1 MSTSAFDPM
10 FETLKTIAV
19 EANELSSKIRSASTS
34 DKDAVEEVLNTST
47 DPTVAKWRDS
57 HAKVL
62 AQIAEAEAKL
72 KERREAIVAHA
83 RTILP
88 NADFDVEESKKE
100 FLQKRAEAT
109 ALKNA
114 LLTMLKGDKDAF
126 QAKVDEFG
134 ITEVLGI
141 RANSTRVGATG
152 VRRPRLAEAYIGD
165 KRIQNG
171 EGKVSFSTLVKE
183 IPGGK
188 VQALK
193 DAAFAAA
200 GTDDFSTI
208 PGQVI
213 EFVYTV
219 KDNSYSVTVV
229 TQDKSDESEGDAE
242 VEESEVS
249 EEAAA

>member
-1 MSTSAFDPM
+1 MTTAFDPM
-10 FETLKTIAV
+10 FDTLKTIAV
-19 EANELSSKIRSASTS
+19 EANELSAKIRSASTS
-34 DKDAVEEVLNTST
+34 DKDAVEEVLNTSS
-47 DPTVAKWRDS
+47 DATVVKWRETFE
-57 HAKVL
+57 KVT

-72 KERREAIVAHA
+72 KERKEAVTAHA
-83 RTILP
+83 RTLLP

-141 RANSTRVGATG
+141 RANSARVGATG
-152 VRRPRLAEAYIGD
+152 IRRPRLAEAYIGD
-165 KRIQNG
+165 VRVQNG

-183 IPGGK
+183 IPSGK

-200 GTDDFSTI
+200 GTDDFATI
-208 PGQVI
+208 PGTTVK
-213 EFVYTV
+213 FVYTA
-219 KDNSYSVTVV
+219 KDVSYDVTVV
-229 TQDKSDESEGDAE
+229 TQSVTSDD
-242 VEESEVS
+242 VEEDEEVT
-249 EEAAA
+249 EEAAE